1 MRQVLIIDDEKNIC
15 VSLTYALEDYYKVK
29 WVHEPSKGMEF
40 LENQPVDLVLLD
52 LKIGQYNGIEVL
64 KKIKEFKPE
73 VPVIIMTGF
82 GSIESSVEAVKAGAY
97 HYISKPIKID
107 GLLNLMNKA
116 LEHAGLN
123 RKVQELNRQ
132 LEAQKS
138 PLNMIGK
145 SAAMREL
152 FRIIDKVKDINSN
165 VLILGESG
173 TGKEMI
179 ARAIHY
185 GSSRK
190 DYPFEAI
197 NCSAIPVNLLES
209 EFFGH
214 RKGAFTGAD
223 TDHKGK
229 FEFCHKGTL
238 LLDEIGDMDPA
249 IQVKLLRVLQ
259 DREITPVGSNQ
270 KIKVDVRVIA
280 ATNKDL
286 KKAVE
291 DGDFREDLFYRL
303 NVITVRVP
311 PLRERKEDIPFL
323 VQHFIRKY
331 NERFNK
337 HIMGIDSL
345 AMRTIERYRF
355 NGNIRE
361 LENIIERGVAMS
373 DSKIITLADLP
384 ELDLNEEVTSN
395 FENMEL
401 AGKTLEQIEKEA
413 IMITLKIANNNKTK
427 AAAMLG
433 ITDRTLRNKL
443 ERYKYVK

>member
-1 MRQVLIIDDEKNIC
+1 MRQILIIDDEKNIC
-15 VSLTYALEDYYKVK
+15 VSLTFALEDYYKVK
-29 WVHEPSKGMEF
+29 WVHDPGEGLEF
-40 LENQPVDLVLLD
+40 LEQQSVDLVLLD
-52 LKIGQYNGIEVL
+52 LMIGQYNGIEVL
-64 KKIKEFKPE
+64 KEIKKFKPE

-82 GSIESSVEAVKAGAY
+82 GSIKSSVEAVKAGAY
-97 HYISKPIKID
+97 HYISKPIEMD
-107 GLLNLMNKA
+107 ELLNLMDKA
-116 LEHAGLN
+116 LEHAGLS

-138 PLNMIGK
+138 PLDMIGK
-145 SAAMREL
+145 AAVMREL
-152 FRIIDKVKDINSN
+152 FRMIDKVKDINSN

-173 TGKEMI
+173 TGKEMV

-185 GSSRK
+185 GSCRK
-190 DYPFEAI
+190 DYHFEAI

-238 LLDEIGDMDPA
+238 FLDEIGDMDQA
-249 IQVKLLRVLQ
+249 IQAKLLRVIQ
-259 DREITPVGSNQ
+259 DKEITPVGTNQ
-270 KIKVDVRVIA
+270 KINVDVRVIA

-291 DGDFREDLFYRL
+291 EGRFREDLYYRL
-303 NVITVRVP
+303 NVITIIVP

-323 VQHFIRKY
+323 VQHFIQKY

-337 HIMGIDSL
+337 QISGIDSL
-345 AMRTIERYRF
+345 AMRTLERYRF
-355 NGNIRE
+355 KGNIRE
-361 LENIIERGVAMS
+361 LENIIERGVALS
-373 DSKIITLADLP
+373 DGKMITLADLP
-384 ELDLNEEVTSN
+384 ELDWDEGRDPG
-395 FENMEL
+395 FRKMEIE
-401 AGKTLEQIEKEA
+401 GKTLEQIEKEA
-413 IMITLKIANNNKTK
+413 IMTALRIAHNNRTK

-443 ERYKYVK
+443 ERYNM